1 MYAYLTGAASWY
13 MLTLITE
20 VFGVKG
26 SFGDLV
32 LEPKLVKEQ
41 FDDDGNAGIRLEFA
55 GNTFVIR
62 YHNEEKKDYGAYQ
75 ISEVAA
81 MPELDIRMEGKKAVI
96 SKTSIEKSNGG
107 CYTVNVILK

>member
-1 MYAYLTGAASWY
+1 MIMECRYASGVCRQYLCDPLSHA
-13 MLTLITE
+13 
-20 VFGVKG
+20 
-26 SFGDLV
+26 
-32 LEPKLVKEQ
+32 
-41 FDDDGNAGIRLEFA
+41 
-55 GNTFVIR
+55 
-62 YHNEEKKDYGAYQ
+62 EKKDYGAYQ

>member
-1 MYAYLTGAASWY
+1 M
-13 MLTLITE
+13 IC
-20 VFGVKG
+20 
-26 SFGDLV
+26 
-32 LEPKLVKEQ
+32 
-41 FDDDGNAGIRLEFA
+41 
-55 GNTFVIR
+55 

>member
-1 MYAYLTGAASWY
+1 MH
-13 MLTLITE
+13 
-20 VFGVKG
+20 
-26 SFGDLV
+26 
-32 LEPKLVKEQ
+32 
-41 FDDDGNAGIRLEFA
+41 LEFA

-62 YHNEEKKDYGAYQ
+62 YHNAEKKDYGAYQ